1 MDAWTPTD
9 PPQLLLQLDCF
20 HPTAEERPEPA
31 GPEARLK
38 PVATATLMLHLYQL
52 DAQQSGQTRQTG
64 QYGQTG
70 PTGQYGQCGQTG
82 EAGVYKDLVP
92 DWMDPPVQVFSLV
105 TISFIWAGLD

>member
-1 MDAWTPTD
+1 MRGPPLT
-9 PPQLLLQLDCF
+9 PPQLLLQLDCC

-31 GPEARLK
+31 GPGARLK

-52 DAQQSGQTRQTG
+52 DAQQSGQTRQT
-64 QYGQTG
+64 GQTG

-105 TISFIWAGLD
+105 SISFIWAGLD